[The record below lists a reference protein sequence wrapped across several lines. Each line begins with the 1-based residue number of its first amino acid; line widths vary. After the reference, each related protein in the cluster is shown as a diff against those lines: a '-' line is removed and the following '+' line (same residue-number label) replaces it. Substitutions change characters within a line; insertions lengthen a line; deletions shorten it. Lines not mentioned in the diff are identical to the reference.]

1 MTDRLHGVLV
11 HFTEPIRD
19 DDAEQII
26 NALKM
31 VKYVGDVTPV
41 VAEPGDYI
49 AESRA
54 FSRIRKQV
62 YEKMG
67 EIFSK

>member
-11 HFTEPIRD
+11 HFTEPIRE
-19 DDAEQII
+19 DDADQII

-41 VAEPGDYI
+41 VAEPGSYM

-54 FSRIRKQV
+54 YRRIRKQV
-62 YEKMG
+62 YEKLG
-67 EIFSK
+67 EVFS